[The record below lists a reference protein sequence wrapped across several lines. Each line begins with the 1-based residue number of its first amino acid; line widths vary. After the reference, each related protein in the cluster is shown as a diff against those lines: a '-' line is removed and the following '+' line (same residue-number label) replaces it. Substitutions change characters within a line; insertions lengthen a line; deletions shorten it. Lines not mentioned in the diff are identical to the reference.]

1 MSRGEEE
8 FPLTK
13 KLIYFDNAAQGAM
26 PASTIKVME
35 EYVKDRCGWLRGE
48 EDWSDGMGRWSG
60 RVEASK
66 GHFAQIIGAKPDE
79 VAFVPNTTTGI
90 NTVFSM
96 LPLKRGQ
103 NIVTTSISYPMGAAV
118 TLKQKERGVEARF
131 AENRNGEIGIQDFE
145 KVVDDKTAAVLV
157 DQSGWYNGL
166 LHDLKAIAE
175 VAHAHGS
182 YLVVDAVQS
191 AGAHAHDVDRN
202 GVDFLAVS
210 TYKWLLGGP
219 YSQSVGFL
227 YVNGKHADAFQPMFV
242 GNQTIEDAQLD
253 TNMYDRFDLY
263 GLKYKKGVSRLQIY
277 PRCEFSYV
285 AVENS
290 MRLLLGIGIRNVE
303 RRIRKL
309 DTMLADG
316 LTKSG
321 FKLQSPADE
330 KRRLYIN
337 VKVDNN
343 RELEKELYRN
353 RIAVSARVGGLRIA
367 PHFYNREEEVEAFLE
382 KFRQL
387 AK

>member
-1 MSRGEEE
+1 MSESRVE

-13 KLIYFDNAAQGAM
+13 GLIYFDNAAQGAV
-26 PASTIKVME
+26 PASTIGVME
-35 EYVKDRCGWLRGE
+35 EYVHDRCSWMSGE
-48 EDWSDGMGRWSG
+48 EDWVDGMGRWSKK
-60 RVEASK
+60 VEASK
-66 GHFAQIIGAKPDE
+66 GHFAQIIGARPDE
-79 VAFVPNTTTGI
+79 VAFIPNTTTGI

-96 LPLKRGQ
+96 LPMKRGQ
-103 NIVTTSISYPMGAAV
+103 NVVTTSISYPMGAAV
-118 TLKQKERGVEARF
+118 TLKQRDRGVEARF
-131 AENRNGEIGIQDFE
+131 AENRNGEIGIWDFE
-145 KVVDDKTAAVLV
+145 KVVDDRTVAVLV

-166 LHDLKAIAE
+166 LHDLRAIAE
-175 VAHAHGS
+175 LAHAHGA

-242 GNQTIEDAQLD
+242 GNQTMEDAQLD
-253 TNMYDRFDLY
+253 TNIYGKFDLY
-263 GLKYKKGVSRLQIY
+263 DLKYKKGMSRLQIY
-277 PRCEFSYV
+277 PRYEFGYM

-290 MRLLLGIGIRNVE
+290 MRLLLGVGIKNVE

-316 LTKSG
+316 LTGSG
-321 FKLQSPADE
+321 FKLRSPADE
-330 KRRLYIN
+330 ERRLYIN

-367 PHFYNREEEVEAFLE
+367 PHFYNREEEVETFLE
-382 KFRQL
+382 KFKKL